1 MKKAKSK
8 VARIENRYIKDTATM
23 KKTRSRRRIALFRR
37 LAFMAI
43 IFAVVGGLL
52 TITYTKQVLT
62 LKEKKEKQVQVDK
75 KMVAMKDEQDSLNE
89 QIKKLHNDDYIA
101 KLARSEYY
109 LSKDGEIIF
118 NIPEENSKQKEVSQS
133 RAVIL
138 HGKSKGKYS

>member
-1 MKKAKSK
+1 MKKAESK

-23 KKTRSRRRIALFRR
+23 KKTRNRRRIALFRR

-52 TITYTKQVLT
+52 TITYTKQVLA
-62 LKEKKEKQVQVDK
+62 LKDKKEKQVQVDK
-75 KMVAMKDEQDSLNE
+75 KMVAMKDEQEALND
-89 QIKKLHNDDYIA
+89 QIKKLHDDEYIA

-118 NIPEENSKQKEVSQS
+118 NIPEENSKQKE
-133 RAVIL
+133 
-138 HGKSKGKYS
+138 

>member
-75 KMVAMKDEQDSLNE
+75 NMVAMKDEQDSLNE

-118 NIPEENSKQKEVSQS
+118 NIPEENSKQKE
-133 RAVIL
+133 
-138 HGKSKGKYS
+138 

>member
-52 TITYTKQVLT
+52 TVTYTKQVLT

-118 NIPEENSKQKEVSQS
+118 NIPEENSKQKE
-133 RAVIL
+133 
-138 HGKSKGKYS
+138 

>member
-1 MKKAKSK
+1 MKKAESK

-43 IFAVVGGLL
+43 IFVVMGGLL
-52 TITYTKQVLT
+52 TITYTKQALT
-62 LKEKKEKQVQVDK
+62 LKEKKAKQVQVDK
-75 KMVAMKDEQDSLNE
+75 KMVAMKDEEEALNE

-118 NIPEENSKQKEVSQS
+118 NIPEENSKQKE
-133 RAVIL
+133 
-138 HGKSKGKYS
+138 

>member
-1 MKKAKSK
+1 MYEKAKSK

-62 LKEKKEKQVQVDK
+62 LKEKK
-75 KMVAMKDEQDSLNE
+75 
-89 QIKKLHNDDYIA
+89 
-101 KLARSEYY
+101 
-109 LSKDGEIIF
+109 
-118 NIPEENSKQKEVSQS
+118 
-133 RAVIL
+133 
-138 HGKSKGKYS
+138 KSKCKWIRKWLQ

>member
-1 MKKAKSK
+1 PVPYEPCYVLAY
-8 VARIENRYIKDTATM
+8 RY
-23 KKTRSRRRIALFRR
+23 
-37 LAFMAI
+37 
-43 IFAVVGGLL
+43 

-118 NIPEENSKQKEVSQS
+118 NIPEENSKQKE
-133 RAVIL
+133 
-138 HGKSKGKYS
+138 

>member
-43 IFAVVGGLL
+43 IFAVVGELL

-118 NIPEENSKQKEVSQS
+118 NIPEENSKQKE
-133 RAVIL
+133 
-138 HGKSKGKYS
+138 

>member
-23 KKTRSRRRIALFRR
+23 KKTRSRRHIALFRR

-118 NIPEENSKQKEVSQS
+118 NIPEENSKQKE
-133 RAVIL
+133 
-138 HGKSKGKYS
+138 

>member
-1 MKKAKSK
+1 MKKAESK

-43 IFAVVGGLL
+43 IFVVVGGLL
-52 TITYTKQVLT
+52 TVTYTKQALT
-62 LKEKKEKQVQVDK
+62 LKEKKAKQVQVDK
-75 KMVAMKDEQDSLNE
+75 KMVAMKDEEEALNE

-118 NIPEENSKQKEVSQS
+118 NIPEENSKQKE
-133 RAVIL
+133 
-138 HGKSKGKYS
+138 

>member
-62 LKEKKEKQVQVDK
+62 LKEKKEKQLQVDK

-118 NIPEENSKQKEVSQS
+118 NIPEENSKQKE
-133 RAVIL
+133 
-138 HGKSKGKYS
+138 

>member
-23 KKTRSRRRIALFRR
+23 EKTRSRRRIALFRR

-118 NIPEENSKQKEVSQS
+118 NIPEENSKQKE
-133 RAVIL
+133 
-138 HGKSKGKYS
+138 

>member
-118 NIPEENSKQKEVSQS
+118 NIPEENSKQKE
-133 RAVIL
+133 
-138 HGKSKGKYS
+138 

>member
-8 VARIENRYIKDTATM
+8 MARIENRYIKDTATM

-118 NIPEENSKQKEVSQS
+118 NIPEENSKQKE
-133 RAVIL
+133 
-138 HGKSKGKYS
+138 

>member
-118 NIPEENSKQKEVSQS
+118 NVPEENSKQKE
-133 RAVIL
+133 
-138 HGKSKGKYS
+138 

>member
-8 VARIENRYIKDTATM
+8 VARIENRYIKDAATM

-118 NIPEENSKQKEVSQS
+118 NIPEENSKQKE
-133 RAVIL
+133 
-138 HGKSKGKYS
+138 

>member
-43 IFAVVGGLL
+43 IFAVVGGFL

-118 NIPEENSKQKEVSQS
+118 NIPEENSKQKE
-133 RAVIL
+133 
-138 HGKSKGKYS
+138 

>member
-23 KKTRSRRRIALFRR
+23 KKTRSRRRIALFHR

-118 NIPEENSKQKEVSQS
+118 NIPEENSKQKE
-133 RAVIL
+133 
-138 HGKSKGKYS
+138 

>member
-8 VARIENRYIKDTATM
+8 VARIQNRYIKDTATM

-118 NIPEENSKQKEVSQS
+118 NIPEENSKQKE
-133 RAVIL
+133 
-138 HGKSKGKYS
+138 

>member
-1 MKKAKSK
+1 MKKAESK

-23 KKTRSRRRIALFRR
+23 KKTRNRRRIALFRR

-52 TITYTKQVLT
+52 TITYTKQVLA
-62 LKEKKEKQVQVDK
+62 LKNKKEKQVQVDK
-75 KMVAMKDEQDSLNE
+75 KMVAMKDEEEALND
-89 QIKKLHNDDYIA
+89 QIKKLHDDEYIA

-118 NIPEENSKQKEVSQS
+118 NIPEENSKQKE
-133 RAVIL
+133 
-138 HGKSKGKYS
+138 

>member
-1 MKKAKSK
+1 MKKAESK

-37 LAFMAI
+37 LVFMAI
-43 IFAVVGGLL
+43 IFVVVGGLL
-52 TITYTKQVLT
+52 TITYTKQALT
-62 LKEKKEKQVQVDK
+62 LKEKKAKQVQVDK
-75 KMVAMKDEQDSLNE
+75 KMVAMKDEEEALNE

-118 NIPEENSKQKEVSQS
+118 NIPEENSKQKE
-133 RAVIL
+133 
-138 HGKSKGKYS
+138 

>member
-1 MKKAKSK
+1 MKKAESK

-43 IFAVVGGLL
+43 IFIVVGGLL
-52 TITYTKQVLT
+52 TITYTKQALT
-62 LKEKKEKQVQVDK
+62 LKEKKAKQVQVDK
-75 KMVAMKDEQDSLNE
+75 KMVAMKDEEEALNE

-118 NIPEENSKQKEVSQS
+118 NIPEENSKQKE
-133 RAVIL
+133 
-138 HGKSKGKYS
+138 

>member
-1 MKKAKSK
+1 MKKPESK

-43 IFAVVGGLL
+43 IFVVVGGLL
-52 TITYTKQVLT
+52 TITYTKQALT
-62 LKEKKEKQVQVDK
+62 LKEKKAKQVQVDK
-75 KMVAMKDEQDSLNE
+75 KMVAMKDEEEALNE

-118 NIPEENSKQKEVSQS
+118 NIPEENSKQKE
-133 RAVIL
+133 
-138 HGKSKGKYS
+138 

>member
-43 IFAVVGGLL
+43 IFAVVGGLS

-118 NIPEENSKQKEVSQS
+118 NIPEENSKQKE
-133 RAVIL
+133 
-138 HGKSKGKYS
+138 

>member
-62 LKEKKEKQVQVDK
+62 LKEEKEKQVQVDK

-118 NIPEENSKQKEVSQS
+118 NIPEENSKQKE
-133 RAVIL
+133 
-138 HGKSKGKYS
+138 

>member
-52 TITYTKQVLT
+52 TITYTEQVLT

-118 NIPEENSKQKEVSQS
+118 NIPEENSKQKE
-133 RAVIL
+133 
-138 HGKSKGKYS
+138 

>member
-23 KKTRSRRRIALFRR
+23 KKTRSRRRIARFRR

-118 NIPEENSKQKEVSQS
+118 NIPEENSKQKE
-133 RAVIL
+133 
-138 HGKSKGKYS
+138 

>member
-118 NIPEENSKQKEVSQS
+118 NIPEENSK
-133 RAVIL
+133 
-138 HGKSKGKYS
+138 

>member
-1 MKKAKSK
+1 MKKAESK

-23 KKTRSRRRIALFRR
+23 KKTRSRRHIALFRR

-43 IFAVVGGLL
+43 IFVVVGGLL
-52 TITYTKQVLT
+52 TITYTKQALT
-62 LKEKKEKQVQVDK
+62 LKEKKAKQVQVDK
-75 KMVAMKDEQDSLNE
+75 KMVAMKDEEEALNE

-118 NIPEENSKQKEVSQS
+118 NIPEENSKQKE
-133 RAVIL
+133 
-138 HGKSKGKYS
+138 

>member
-23 KKTRSRRRIALFRR
+23 EKTRSRRRIALFRR

-118 NIPEENSKQKEVSQS
+118 NIPEENSKQKSKSEPS
-133 RAVIL
+133 R
-138 HGKSKGKYS
+138 HSPW